1 PKRQLNREQR
11 IVTPRVC
18 STKIRRKSLIYIYI
32 YVLYCFVPQVKLN
45 PESTTAVR
53 SKRTLKYIKKYQAPL
68 KQYLSSVLTF
78 VNEVQTSDITV
89 TTLKAILRIVDLYA
103 LFRRITKKLS
113 KVLVRIWSRNTLDCR
128 VGAYVCMTKLVKNH
142 PEHFVVLYKC
152 CYLGFVSNSRVV
164 TNTTWPLLHFAHR
177 TFAELT
183 VLHPNLAYPY
193 AFVYIRQIAIHL
205 RNATI
210 SKKRKDMVQ
219 TVYNWQ
225 VMQCLYLWT
234 RVVSK
239 AHSVND
245 CEAISELTYPLIQ
258 VIYGILKLYQ
268 SLRYIPLRLHC
279 ISLLIQLQANC
290 GVYLMSDVELI
301 LTRKPKTL
309 KSVKVLDIDFL
320 ELLEF
325 KIWSFTSVDV
335 YASDFLRNKLQV
347 RNLLR
352 RIRSGEFVRCFR
364 ALLEKLEEHAKYIAN
379 ILLMREFSLKD
390 DMQILALK
398 SSLSDPNSPFR
409 IYYRQWENVWR
420 IRQGTRGPTTKVIS
434 MNPKIHKPAITP
446 RVQKDETIPDEFGDL
461 GNWSDSD

>member
-1 PKRQLNREQR
+1 LLN
-11 IVTPRVC
+11 V
-18 STKIRRKSLIYIYI
+18 YI
-32 YVLYCFVPQVKLN
+32 FQ
-45 PESTTAVR
+45 
-53 SKRTLKYIKKYQAPL
+53 
-68 KQYLSSVLTF
+68 F
-78 VNEVQTSDITV
+78 VNEVQASDIIV

-103 LFRRITKKLS
+103 LFKRLTKKLS
-113 KVLVRIWSRNTLDCR
+113 KVLVRIWSRKTLDCR

-239 AHSVND
+239 AHFVSD

-279 ISLLIQLQANC
+279 ISLLIQLQANFSSLLF
-290 GVYLMSDVELI
+290 VLAHSDKEAKSIKDYPCHNVCLKVNAFVLEEISWRKSLCEHLFRI
-301 LTRKPKTL
+301 LLQAAHLVCAQPCFPDVIVPITFR
-309 KSVKVLDIDFL
+309 VLL
-320 ELLEF
+320 F
-325 KIWSFTSVDV
+325 K
-335 YASDFLRNKLQV
+335 
-347 RNLLR
+347 
-352 RIRSGEFVRCFR
+352 IRSGEFVRCFR
-364 ALLEKLEEHAKYIAN
+364 ALLEKLEEHAKYIADV
-379 ILLMREFSLKD
+379 LLIREFKLKD

-398 SSLSDPNSPFR
+398 SGLSDPNSPFR

-420 IRQGTRGPTTKVIS
+420 IRQGAQGSTTK
-434 MNPKIHKPAITP
+434 KIHKPAVTP
-446 RVQKDETIPDEFGDL
+446 RVPKDETIPDEFGDL